1 MRRTIVA
8 LAVLA
13 CIPQGIGGVRQK
25 DVFFDDFLKDL
36 SKKPPGRWEAVRGN
50 PWKVSKGRLAKAPA
64 KAEYETAMTVCDFP
78 MTEGTVE
85 ALVLPA
91 AKRSASV
98 GLVAKYISPDKCIY
112 VRIAY
117 WHAAVHFGRPSDALM
132 IGPFSLWDI
141 HDQSQIRGPVKL
153 KFEMRDGR
161 VGLYINDVLRTVFA
175 DPYAGQ
181 AGRPGLYT
189 ESTTYAEWFKA
200 RRTK

>member
-1 MRRTIVA
+1 MRKTIVT

-13 CIPQGIGGVRQK
+13 CIPRGSGGVRRN
-25 DVFFDDFLKDL
+25 DVFFDDFSTKA
-36 SKKPPGRWEAVRGN
+36 PGLWKSVQGS
-50 PWKVSKGRLAKAPA
+50 PWKVSRGRLAKAPT
-64 KAEYETAMTVCDFP
+64 KSEYGTAMVVCNFP

-91 AKRSASV
+91 PKRSASV
-98 GLVAKYISPDKCIY
+98 GLVGKYISRDKCIY

-117 WHAAVHFGRPSDALM
+117 WHASVHFGRPDDALM

-141 HDQSQIRGPVKL
+141 HDQSKIRGPVKL
-153 KFEMRDGR
+153 KFEMRRGR

-181 AGRPGLYT
+181 AGWPGLYT